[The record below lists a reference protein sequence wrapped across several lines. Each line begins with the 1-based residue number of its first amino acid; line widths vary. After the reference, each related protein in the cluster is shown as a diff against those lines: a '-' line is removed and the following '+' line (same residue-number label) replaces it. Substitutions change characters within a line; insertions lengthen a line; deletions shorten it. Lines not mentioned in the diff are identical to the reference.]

1 MAVALGS
8 RSARTASTTGGWRDF
23 DFYLLATMLL
33 LMAFGL
39 VAIFSAY
46 GLDTT
51 GETNAVQQG
60 VLALVGLGLMVLF
73 ASVDYRFLAS
83 LAIPIYAA
91 GVAGI
96 LAVRVLGTGGEYT
109 GAQSWIQV
117 GPITVQPSEFA
128 KITTLIALATFVS
141 SRGAAMRDPLNMLVA
156 SLIVALP
163 AGLVLVEPDLGS
175 AIIYMVMWFSVMV
188 AARTR
193 SLYFVLGFLALPA
206 MVWFAWNYVLE
217 DYQKTRLL
225 VSYDPGSDPQGA
237 GFNIIQARIAI
248 GDGGLWG
255 RGLAGGTQS
264 QYDLLSVRE
273 SDFIFA
279 HVSSMFGYVGMLALL
294 ACFAILLWRVLR
306 VVDVARDQLGQCL
319 AMGVFGMLLFQ
330 TFLNI
335 GYNIGVMPVTGVT
348 LPFISEGSS
357 SLWTYLVAIGIL
369 QSILLGH
376 RRFAFQRGL

>member
-1 MAVALGS
+1 MAVALGNRSS
-8 RSARTASTTGGWRDF
+8 RSSSTSSWRDF
-23 DFYLLATMLL
+23 DFYLIATMLV

-46 GLDTT
+46 GLNTEAE
-51 GETNAVQQG
+51 GNAVQQG
-60 VLALVGLGLMVLF
+60 IFAVVGIVLMLVL

-83 LAIPIYAA
+83 LAIPFY
-91 GVAGI
+91 
-96 LAVRVLGTGGEYT
+96 VLGLAGLATVHVIGET
-109 GAQSWIQV
+109 IGGAQSWIQV
-117 GPITVQPSEFA
+117 GPVTVQPSEFA
-128 KITTLIALATFVS
+128 KMTTLIALATFVS
-141 SRGAAMRDPLNMLVA
+141 SRGSAMRQPLNMVVA

-163 AGLVLVEPDLGS
+163 AGMVLIEPDLGS

-193 SLYFVLGFLALPA
+193 PIYFILGLLSLPA
-206 MVWFAWNYVLE
+206 VVWFAWNYVME
-217 DYQKTRLL
+217 PYQQSRLTI
-225 VSYDPGSDPQGA
+225 SFDPDRDPMGL

-273 SDFIFA
+273 SDFIFS
-279 HVSSMFGYVGMLALL
+279 HVSSMFGFVGMVALML
-294 ACFAILLWRVLR
+294 SFILLLWRVLR
-306 VVDVARDQLGQCL
+306 VVDLARDQLGQCL
-319 AMGVFGMLLFQ
+319 AMGIFGMLFFQ

-335 GYNIGVMPVTGVT
+335 GFNIGIMPVTGVT

-357 SLWTYLVAIGIL
+357 SLWTYLIAIGIL
-369 QSILLGH
+369 QSILMGH
-376 RRFAFQRGL
+376 RKFAFQRGL

>member
-1 MAVALGS
+1 MAIALGN
-8 RSARTASTTGGWRDF
+8 RSARSRTASSWRDF
-23 DFYLLATMLL
+23 DFYLIATMFV
-33 LMAFGL
+33 LMGFGL

-46 GLDTT
+46 GLGSV
-51 GETNAVQQG
+51 GESQAVQQG
-60 VLALVGLGLMVLF
+60 GLALIGLILMIVV
-73 ASVDYRFLAS
+73 ASIDYRFLAS

-91 GVAGI
+91 GIAGI
-96 LAVRVLGTGGEYT
+96 LAVKVVGDTIS
-109 GAQSWIQV
+109 GAQSWIYI
-117 GPITVQPSEFA
+117 GPITIQPSEFA
-128 KITTLIALATFVS
+128 KVTTLIALATFVS

-163 AGLVLVEPDLGS
+163 AGLVLIEPDLGS
-175 AIIYMVMWFSVMV
+175 SIIYMVMWFAVMIT
-188 AARTR
+188 ARTR
-193 SLYFVLGFLALPA
+193 PIYFVLGFLALPA
-206 MVWFAWNYVLE
+206 VIFVAWNYVME
-217 DYQKTRLL
+217 PYQRTRLL

-279 HVSSMFGYVGMLALL
+279 HVSSMFGFVGMLALMIAFVL
-294 ACFAILLWRVLR
+294 MLWRVLR
-306 VVDVARDQLGQCL
+306 VVDLARDQLGQCL
-319 AMGVFGMLLFQ
+319 AMGIFGMLFFQ

-335 GYNIGVMPVTGVT
+335 GYNIGLMPVTGVT
-348 LPFISEGSS
+348 LPFISQGSS
-357 SLWTYLVAIGIL
+357 SLWTYLIGIGIL

-376 RRFAFQRGL
+376 RKFAFQRGL

>member
-1 MAVALGS
+1 MAIALGNRSS
-8 RSARTASTTGGWRDF
+8 RSGSTSNWRDF
-23 DFYLLATMLL
+23 DFYMVATMLV
-33 LMAFGL
+33 LMTFGL

-51 GETNAVQQG
+51 AEGNAVQQG
-60 VLALVGLGLMVLF
+60 IFAVVGLALMVLL
-73 ASVDYRFLAS
+73 ASIDYRFLAS
-83 LAIPIYAA
+83 LSIPLYAA
-91 GVAGI
+91 GIAG
-96 LAVRVLGTGGEYT
+96 LASVHVIGTT
-109 GAQSWIQV
+109 ISGAQSWIQI
-117 GPITVQPSEFA
+117 GPVTVQPSEFA

-141 SRGAAMRDPLNMLVA
+141 SRGAAMRQPLNMIVA

-163 AGLVLVEPDLGS
+163 AGLVLAEPDLGS

-193 SLYFVLGFLALPA
+193 PVYFVLGLLSLPA
-206 MVWFAWNYVLE
+206 VIWFAWNFVLKP
-217 DYQKTRLL
+217 YQQDRLL
-225 VSYDPGSDPQGA
+225 ISYDPDKDPMGD

-248 GDGGLWG
+248 GDGGFWG

-279 HVSSMFGYVGMLALL
+279 HVSSMFGFVGMVALML
-294 ACFAILLWRVLR
+294 SFIILLWRVLR

-319 AMGVFGMLLFQ
+319 AMGIFGMLFFQ

-357 SLWTYLVAIGIL
+357 SLWTYLMAIGIL

-376 RRFAFQRGL
+376 RKFAFQRGL